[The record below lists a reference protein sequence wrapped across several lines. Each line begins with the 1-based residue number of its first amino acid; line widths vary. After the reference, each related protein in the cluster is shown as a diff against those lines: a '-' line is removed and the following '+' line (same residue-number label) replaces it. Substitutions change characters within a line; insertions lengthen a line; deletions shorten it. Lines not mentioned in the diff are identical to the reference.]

1 MKFED
6 YSQNVR
12 MRLRMVQALVLLLLA
27 VLAVRLYV
35 LQIINGRHYAEIA
48 ENQRVRLLPIPAPRG
63 AILDRN
69 GRQLV
74 DSRPI
79 YSIILSREDT
89 KGKDLIAPA
98 RDGTL
103 RILKAACDAGAAR
116 IVV

>member
-12 MRLRMVQALVLLLLA
+12 MQLRMVQALVLLLLA

-69 GRQLV
+69 GRLLV
-74 DSRPI
+74 DSRPTYNVVLSNEPLKSI
-79 YSIILSREDT
+79 NVNDRVDDYSHGLNIERQF
-89 KGKDLIAPA
+89 
-98 RDGTL
+98 
-103 RILKAACDAGAAR
+103 
-116 IVV
+116 VVERLNL

>member
-35 LQIINGRHYAEIA
+35 LQIINGR
-48 ENQRVRLLPIPAPRG
+48 
-63 AILDRN
+63 
-69 GRQLV
+69 QLV

-79 YSIILSREDT
+79 YSVILSREDT
-89 KGKDLIAPA
+89 KGKDLNQLIKPLTEALVIDGDILRERFDQIKSQPA
-98 RDGTL
+98 FESIT
-103 RILKAACDAGAAR
+103 IK
-116 IVV
+116 